1 MGLSVGV
8 KMIKTK
14 KSRISPMWKR
24 TISHIFTKPATTKYP
39 FVKPKL
45 PDDYRGQQVFDI
57 KLCISCGLCSKVCP
71 SKAIEMVEVKGKKYP
86 QFLMDKCIFCYQC
99 AESCPRIAIRNSV
112 FFELATTDKSS
123 LVMKPNASTLN
134 GVQQ

>member
-8 KMIKTK
+8 KMKKEK

-24 TISHIFTKPATTKYP
+24 TLWHIFTKPATTKYP

-45 PDDYRGQQVFDI
+45 PEDYRGKQEFDI
-57 KLCISCGLCSKVCP
+57 NLCISCGLCSRVCP
-71 SKAIEMVEVKGKKYP
+71 AKAIEMVEINGKKYP
-86 QFLMDKCIFCYQC
+86 QFDLNKCIFCYQC
-99 AESCPRIAIRNSV
+99 AESCPKNAIKSSD

-123 LVMKPNASTLN
+123 LVMNPNLKALK
-134 GVQQ
+134 GDKQ